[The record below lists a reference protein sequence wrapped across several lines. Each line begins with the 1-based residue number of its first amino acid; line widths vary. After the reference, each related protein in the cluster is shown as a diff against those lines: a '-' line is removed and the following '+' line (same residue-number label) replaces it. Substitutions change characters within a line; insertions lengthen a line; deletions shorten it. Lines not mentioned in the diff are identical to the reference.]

1 MKAEKQFEEVTTSGP
16 FGGWQ
21 ISIGWCGNQ
30 LYPLVLSSSPSTS
43 PAPSPS
49 RRGLGSRCDP
59 GPARAP
65 HCARGPRL
73 PASDSACLFPRL
85 RADPRVLF
93 LAYDQRIQRLAP
105 REPLPS
111 RYFID
116 VIPLEYTAPDL
127 KGESVA
133 LSSVPQRRFLR
144 LRLLLW
150 RLATTMATD

>member
-21 ISIGWCGNQ
+21 FTIGWCGNQ
-30 LYPLVLSSSPSTS
+30 LCPLVLSSSPSTS

-49 RRGLGSRCDP
+49 RRGLGSRR
-59 GPARAP
+59 GP
-65 HCARGPRL
+65 PRL
-73 PASDSACLFPRL
+73 PASDSACLFLRL

-133 LSSVPQRRFLR
+133 LSSVPQRRFYLR

-150 RLATTMATD
+150 RLATTMAAD